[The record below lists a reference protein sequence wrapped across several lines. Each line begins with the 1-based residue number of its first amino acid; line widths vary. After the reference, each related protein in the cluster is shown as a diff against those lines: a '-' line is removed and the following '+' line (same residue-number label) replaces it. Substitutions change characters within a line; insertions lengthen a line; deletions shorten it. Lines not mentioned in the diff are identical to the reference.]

1 MAERQSA
8 FGQRPADQQAAMAVE
23 RLALGAKQA
32 HAMARH
38 FIRHP
43 LEPGRK
49 FRRGGHG
56 HVVGDAVAIEPRIAR
71 AAAEGVA
78 NRDIGDGLAG
88 ESRCQRLAREPGAP
102 ARERHRAH
110 VGDGGDAG
118 VLEQRYEAVGRQ
130 VGVADGQEVAG
141 GWSRHGIGRIPAG
154 CPVLRTAARSD
165 GAPVTVVNVNGN
177 RALAFVVVRRTG
189 IDRRARA
196 GGCQLEDAMGRFA
209 GGVGLA
215 VLLSLLSWP
224 GHARADVM
232 VRIDK
237 SSQRMSVMVNGEH
250 RYTWSVSTGIYG
262 TPSGTFR
269 PQSLARYHRST
280 LYNNAPMPYSIF
292 YDGNFAI
299 HGTTHVSQLGG
310 PASRGCIRLHPSN
323 AAVLFSLVQQ
333 QGLGNTRISIH

>member
-1 MAERQSA
+1 M
-8 FGQRPADQQAAMAVE
+8 VE
-23 RLALGAKQA
+23 RG
-32 HAMARH
+32 
-38 FIRHP
+38 
-43 LEPGRK
+43 
-49 FRRGGHG
+49 
-56 HVVGDAVAIEPRIAR
+56 
-71 AAAEGVA
+71 
-78 NRDIGDGLAG
+78 
-88 ESRCQRLAREPGAP
+88 
-102 ARERHRAH
+102 
-110 VGDGGDAG
+110 
-118 VLEQRYEAVGRQ
+118 
-130 VGVADGQEVAG
+130 
-141 GWSRHGIGRIPAG
+141 
-154 CPVLRTAARSD
+154 
-165 GAPVTVVNVNGN
+165 
-177 RALAFVVVRRTG
+177 
-189 IDRRARA
+189 
-196 GGCQLEDAMGRFA
+196 LEDAMGRLA
-209 GGVGLA
+209 GGAGLA

-262 TPSGTFR
+262 TPSGNFR